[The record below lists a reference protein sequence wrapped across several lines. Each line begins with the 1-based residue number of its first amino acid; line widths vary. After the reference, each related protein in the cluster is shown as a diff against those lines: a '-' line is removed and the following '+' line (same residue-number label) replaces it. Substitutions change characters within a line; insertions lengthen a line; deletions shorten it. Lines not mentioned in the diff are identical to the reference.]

1 MAEMDEAIDRVML
14 GLEKKTRIISPRIK
28 EIIAYHEAGHALVA
42 ESVEHAPPVHKVS
55 IVPRGVSALGYT
67 AHTTQDEDLMG
78 FSTKTELL
86 DQMASLL
93 GGRVAE
99 EIVFGDV
106 STGAQNDLHRATTI
120 ARDMVKEYGMSDRL
134 GPIAYEKERRP
145 IFLGP
150 AGGGSEREYSEET
163 AQAIDEEVKKI
174 VESTYERVR
183 AILLEKRT
191 ILDKIANMLLE
202 KEVLEG
208 EELRELLRA
217 VEV

>member
-1 MAEMDEAIDRVML
+1 
-14 GLEKKTRIISPRIK
+14 
-28 EIIAYHEAGHALVA
+28 AYHEAGHALVA
-42 ESVEHAPPVHKVS
+42 ESVEHADPVHKIS

-67 AHTTQDEDLMG
+67 VHAPSEENVMG

-86 DQMASLL
+86 DQMAALL

-106 STGAQNDLHRATTI
+106 STGAQNDLHRVTSI

-145 IFLGP
+145 LFLGAP
-150 AGGGSEREYSEET
+150 GVLGGEREYSDET

-174 VESTYERVR
+174 VEGTYERVR
-183 AILLEKRT
+183 TILLEQRSL
-191 ILDKIANMLLE
+191 LDQLAKLLLE
-202 KEVLEG
+202 KEVVEG
-208 EELRELLRA
+208 DELRDLLESA
-217 VEV
+217 DL